1 MSLGTLILCVVLQK
15 YLTLHSSEGLL
26 EGGPFSHIYLPAR
39 LSGQEQTG
47 KYSRPLGSL

>member
-26 EGGPFSHIYLPAR
+26 EGGPFSHISTCSVEWAR
-39 LSGQEQTG
+39 TDW
-47 KYSRPLGSL
+47 KV